1 MEPNKT
7 TTGTPTDIAEAPIKK
22 KNPLATA
29 KRELAQNEK
38 QQQQKR
44 EQVERLTAE
53 IAALEEQHETLQ
65 KTVRTLETE
74 ELTFQVKRLLNEGSL
89 SPHDVMQLVNEAKP
103 SKSKRKK
110 AAAPAASDTTGTE
123 ESQ

>member
-1 MEPNKT
+1 MEPNKI
-7 TTGTPTDIAEAPIKK
+7 TTGTPADIVEAPVKK
-22 KNPLATA
+22 KNPLAAA

-65 KTVRTLETE
+65 KTVRTLETD
-74 ELTFQVKRLLNEGSL
+74 ELTFQVKRLLTEGAL
-89 SPHDVMQLVNEAKP
+89 SPHDVMQLVNDAKP
-103 SKSKRKK
+103 GKSKRKK

-123 ESQ
+123 DTQ